1 MQFCHSACNQCTNK
15 LLANQCNSCSSSF
28 LTYTTPTPAV
38 GSPGSCLMSTTNN
51 AQFLLT
57 IDKQTVL
64 GVSNT
69 KSVLFNGNNVSTSG
83 TVLSSLLYSQNVI
96 EFMTLSS
103 NTVEFYISNLPLHKQ
118 IIVRARVFTEC
129 TSPKNNSVV
138 LSVSPSTNSSYI
150 PSTKTLTQGIED
162 IIENYASHSS
172 MTDLKINIKFGTQG

>member
-1 MQFCHSACNQCTNK
+1 
-15 LLANQCNSCSSSF
+15 
-28 LTYTTPTPAV
+28 
-38 GSPGSCLMSTTNN
+38 MSTTNN

-57 IDKQTVL
+57 IDKQTIL

-69 KSVLFNGNNVSTSG
+69 KSILFNGNNVSTSG

-129 TSPKNNSVV
+129 GSPNNNNVV
-138 LSVSPSTNSSYI
+138 LSVSPSTNISS
-150 PSTKTLTQGIED
+150 SKTLTQGVED

-172 MTDLKINIKFGTQG
+172 MTDLKISINFGTQG